1 MDSEVKTFK
10 KNQPTLRRKVCP
22 QLLGSVV
29 SVESTNQK
37 VSQLLTDT
45 NYRVREEKA
54 WLAAGPACF
63 TKHPSSYCQKN
74 TSALNEAFV

>member
-1 MDSEVKTFK
+1 MDTKVETFK
-10 KNQPTLRRKVCP
+10 KNQPTLRRKVCQQP
-22 QLLGSVV
+22 LGSVV

-45 NYRVREEKA
+45 NGRDREEKA
-54 WLAAGPACF
+54 WPGVYPAGL

-74 TSALNEAFV
+74 DSALNEAFV